1 VNVLSHERQM
11 VHTVLVAAGGR
22 IDGRDQLDRDGA
34 GLLEEQAA
42 DLVPGVDDGSRRS
55 AIAEQCLKG
64 IGGLLQVADL
74 YAYVVKAKIRQRT
87 TLAQTR
93 GDLGFSS
100 AEPVSGAGPSA
111 AEADPKAVRSALT
124 RASLGPAEVALS
136 AAGWGP

>member
-1 VNVLSHERQM
+1 M

-64 IGGLLQVADL
+64 IGGFLQVADL
-74 YAYVVKAKIRQRT
+74 YAYVVKAKIGHRA

-93 GDLGFSS
+93 GDLGSSS
-100 AEPVSGAGPSA
+100 AEPVVSSAGPSA
-111 AEADPKAVRSALT
+111 AEADPKVIRSALT
-124 RASLGPAEVALS
+124 RASLGPVEVARS